1 MKAFFLCT
9 ILLLLTLSSSWPFER
24 SGVAYGGTLSHSTT
38 PDKSSNAD
46 VATGKGDYQ
55 LAQRSG
61 SIIRIY
67 DSEKKQTSIIFNSEN
82 NITLV
87 TLENSTIIKP
97 PSDLQRKID
106 TNLLN
111 LTGLVEKGYITD
123 NKTRVIWS
131 FTEDYSRYV
140 SSDTGSS
147 LELLLPTGREM
158 YSSKNAKEGMHYYSA
173 YLNYSAIFDLA
184 QDQRVDRIW
193 LDKKYEACLDQSV
206 NIVKNQTQW
215 TALESQYGRSIEGS
229 GIKIA
234 ILDTGIDP
242 THPDF
247 SFTNGTSKI
256 VGAMSFTGETT
267 TDGFGHGTHC
277 ASIAAGTG
285 AASGGKYKGVATS
298 ALLLNI
304 KVLDNYGYGLESWIT
319 SGIQWAVDNGAKILS
334 MSIGGDT
341 NTDGTD
347 PLSTTVNWATE
358 QGAICVAA
366 AGNSGSET
374 YTVVN
379 PATAEL
385 AIAVGSSSKSDEI
398 SSFSSR
404 GPTLDNR
411 IKPDIVAPGDNII
424 AARAAGTS
432 MGSPVS
438 QYYTQE
444 SGTSMATPHVA
455 GAAALILDVH
465 PSWNPSQ
472 MKMALVNY
480 AKDLNA
486 NLLEQGSG
494 RLDICK
500 SANASVLCD
509 PGLNIGRIHFNTS
522 YNRIVQFHNV
532 ATTTASLTLQAK
544 VWSMESKTLY
554 DIASLNVTSIS
565 IPPYNIKQ
573 VMLSIQPNIPLPTG
587 FYEGRITGSSSNL
600 EIRIR
605 FLLIIVSEL
614 NVKTTSETE
623 QTVLASYVIINA
635 DTLTTEYYHDEEQ
648 SATFFLSPGNYFVQA
663 MNINLQLA
671 AGGLDTAVSFI
682 VHQAFSI
689 SADETRNLTL
699 SLASAYKLY
708 SRSSDVEEAPLHLIS
723 KQIMTPYYTM
733 GYFSDTM
740 RKTATQTLYVS
751 NISQYMKAPCFFGY
765 TGFQKEYDQWLTTG
779 TLEPEISIYFI
790 GWDLSQFGTT
800 PIPSTLDYVES
811 DLAKFGIHTLM
822 PTSSS
827 VSKIWFSQ
835 LAGLWQSLL
844 WQGFNTH
851 SGISWKAYILPY
863 QFATAPSYSELE
875 WSCIY
880 SMAPYPNEA
889 PEYYVIDRHFQS
901 IQKGEI
907 RSYTLGKTPLL
918 PQDVEINPPYYGEG
932 LFIPFY
938 PLRVE
943 KQLFLAKSDGQAT
956 KRIEVFKDGLL
967 LSNSTKNWAKE
978 PVSIS
983 QILNSN
989 GYGYYNIA
997 VKTETRLQCS
1007 SLNIAEYIINY
1018 SSSNTDLIPPSI
1030 ESMDCAPCFAGN
1042 NKYPIRLK
1050 LSDNDLIV
1058 SAALFYSI
1066 NDGPWTQS
1074 ELSLSGGEYSTI
1086 LNLAPATQKISLLI
1100 EATDKQGNK
1109 IRYNIQPAAT
1119 RGYATEIS
1127 GTLNANTVTGTFA
1140 IVGGTLIQP
1149 IYLTVKSA
1157 EETAY
1162 TLTSNDG
1169 TFSFSVPQSMTYP
1182 IEVSIDSIGP
1192 YENES
1197 WVTEQPLI
1205 HDITI
1210 ADLAT
1215 SRSISNSNFQIN
1227 VTVENKGSFTET
1239 FKVDLYANT
1248 TNIFTWNL
1256 ILGPA
1261 QSSIVTFTW
1270 NVSKVTK
1277 GSYQLTAQSE
1287 IVPGETETA
1296 NNIFDDCWI
1305 RVAIPGD
1312 INADGSVDIFDITII
1327 ALAFSSTPSSPR
1339 WNPDADINRDQ
1350 LVDIFD
1356 LVFVSANYGS
1366 S

>member
-1 MKAFFLCT
+1 MKAFVLFA
-9 ILLLLTLSSSWPFER
+9 ILLLLTSNFPLIVGEGGNTSAGAHFE
-24 SGVAYGGTLSHSTT
+24 SMKL
-38 PDKSSNAD
+38 DKSSDACM
-46 VATGKGDYQ
+46 VGERAGLQ

-61 SIIRIY
+61 SIIRINNY
-67 DSEKKQTSIIFNSEN
+67 QENQTNIVFNSRS
-82 NITLV
+82 NITLI
-87 TLENSTIIKP
+87 TLGNSTIIKP
-97 PSDLQRKID
+97 SPDLQRKID
-106 TNLLN
+106 ASLLN
-111 LTGLVEKGYITD
+111 LTGLVDKGYIT
-123 NKTRVIWS
+123 NNQTRIICS
-131 FTEDYSRYV
+131 FTSNLLNDSQDYLEPLL
-140 SSDTGSS
+140 SS
-147 LELLLPTGREM
+147 GREM
-158 YSSKNAKEGMHYYSA
+158 YSSRNVKETMHYYSA
-173 YLNYSAIFDLA
+173 CLNYSAIFDLA
-184 QDQRVDRIW
+184 QDQRVERIW
-193 LDKKYEACLDQSV
+193 LDRKYRACLDQSV
-206 NIVKNQTQW
+206 SIVKNQTEW
-215 TALESQYGRSIEGS
+215 TALESQYGRSLEGS

-256 VGAMSFTGETT
+256 VGAISFTGEATA
-267 TDGFGHGTHC
+267 DGFGHGTHC

-285 AASGGKYKGVATS
+285 AASGGTYKGVAPS
-298 ALLLNI
+298 ALLLNV
-304 KVLDNYGYGLESWIT
+304 KVLDNDGYALESWII

-411 IKPDIVAPGDNII
+411 IKPDIVAPGNNIV

-438 QYYTQE
+438 QYYTQA
-444 SGTSMATPHVA
+444 SGTSMATPHAA
-455 GAAALILDVH
+455 GAAALILDIH

-472 MKMALVNY
+472 VKMALVNY

-494 RLDICK
+494 RLDTCE

-522 YNRIVQFHNV
+522 YNRIVQFTNI
-532 ATTTASLTLQAK
+532 AATTASLTLQAK
-544 VWSMESKTLY
+544 VWSIESKTLY
-554 DIASLNVTSIS
+554 DIASLNTTSIS
-565 IPPYNIKQ
+565 ILPYNIKQ
-573 VMLSIQPNIPLPTG
+573 VTLSIQPNIPLPTG
-587 FYEGRITGSSSNL
+587 FYEGRITGNNSNI
-600 EIRIR
+600 EMRIR
-605 FLLIIVSEL
+605 FLLIIISEL

-623 QTVLASYVIINA
+623 QTILASYVIINA
-635 DTLTTEYYHDEEQ
+635 DTLTTELYHDEAQ
-648 SATFFLSPGNYFVQA
+648 NATFFLAPGNYFVQA

-671 AGGLDTAVSFI
+671 TGGLDTAVSFI

-689 SADETRNLTL
+689 SADETKNVTL
-699 SLASAYKLY
+699 SLASAYKLS
-708 SRSSDVEEAPLHLIS
+708 SRSSDLEEVPLHLIS

-733 GYFSDTM
+733 GYVSDTM
-740 RKTATQTLYVS
+740 RTTATQTLYLS
-751 NISQYMKAPCFFGY
+751 NVSQYMKTPCFFGY
-765 TGFQKEYDQWLTTG
+765 TGLQKEYSQWLTTG
-779 TLEPEISIYFI
+779 TLEPEIGIYFI
-790 GWDLSQFGTT
+790 GWDLSEFGTS

-811 DLAKFGIHTLM
+811 DLAKFGIQTLM
-822 PTSSS
+822 PISSS
-827 VSKIWFSQ
+827 VSRIWFSQ

-844 WQGFNTH
+844 WQGFDTH
-851 SGISWKAYILPY
+851 PGIRWKAYILPY
-863 QFATAPSYSELE
+863 QFATTPSYSELE

-880 SMAPYPNEA
+880 SMAPYPDEA
-889 PEYYVIDRHFQS
+889 SEYYVIDRHFQS

-918 PQDVEINPPYYGEG
+918 PQDVEIDPPYYGEG

-997 VKTETRLQCS
+997 VKTETQLQCS
-1007 SLNIAEYIINY
+1007 LLNIAEYLINY

-1100 EATDKQGNK
+1100 EATDRQGNK
-1109 IRYNIQPAAT
+1109 IRYSIQPAST

-1127 GTLNANTVTGTFA
+1127 GTLNANTVTGTFT
-1140 IVGGTLIQP
+1140 IVGGTLVQP

-1162 TLTSNDG
+1162 TLTNNDG

-1205 HDITI
+1205 HDIAI

-1239 FKVDLYANT
+1239 FRVDLYANT

-1261 QSSIVTFTW
+1261 QSSVVTFTW

-1296 NNIFDDCWI
+1296 NNILDDCWV